1 MGTRNK
7 LLDLNDN
14 LFEAMERVLDA
25 DLSTPEGQKEL
36 EMGKTVADIG
46 AVIVNNA
53 KIVLTVQRLY
63 EDGRINDPKLLIGDK
78 ADASTS
84 WFK

>member
-84 WFK
+84 

>member
-1 MGTRNK
+1 
-7 LLDLNDN
+7 
-14 LFEAMERVLDA
+14 MERVLDA

-84 WFK
+84 

>member
-14 LFEAMERVLDA
+14 LFEAIERVLDA

-84 WFK
+84 

>member
-1 MGTRNK
+1 MARRNK

-25 DLSTPEGQKEL
+25 DLSTPEGQKEI

-53 KIVLTVQRLY
+53 KVVLTVKKMCDRGEIEHQD
-63 EDGRINDPKLLIGDK
+63 EQALLGQGG
-78 ADASTS
+78 
-84 WFK
+84 

>member
-63 EDGRINDPKLLIGDK
+63 EDGRINDPKMLIGDK

-84 WFK
+84 

>member
-46 AVIVNNA
+46 AVVVNNA

-84 WFK
+84 

>member
-53 KIVLTVQRLY
+53 KIILTVQRLY

-78 ADASTS
+78 ADASTC
-84 WFK
+84 

>member
-78 ADASTS
+78 AEEEKNDS
-84 WFK
+84 